1 MTNYLEEHGLSLI
14 EGRYKIVPIKRGSK
28 APMGVSGWT
37 KIDADYNQLQEW
49 VKQGYEGVGVL
60 CKNNPAVDIDV
71 LDSRMLVNSFDAFAT
86 TKRLLAEEGIFA
98 GVSSGS
104 VVYGAMRQAER
115 MDKGDIVCLLAD
127 GGWKYLSTAL
137 WTKDYDELAKEAKGK
152 IWW

>member
-1 MTNYLEEHGLSLI
+1 MAVWQTRAACISGLRSLDDGFI
-14 EGRYKIVPIKRGSK
+14 PPI
-28 APMGVSGWT
+28 
-37 KIDADYNQLQEW
+37 L
-49 VKQGYEGVGVL
+49 
-60 CKNNPAVDIDV
+60 DISL
-71 LDSRMLVNSFDAFAT
+71 LDTRLLVNSFDAFAT

-115 MDKGDIVCLLAD
+115 MDEGDIVCLLAD
-127 GGWKYLSTAL
+127 GGSKYLSTAL